1 MTTINEVV
9 PIISR
14 KNDMIF
20 KKSFET
26 MLTKKTRFIFL
37 VPSTKI
43 EIFHHLRRFQ
53 NSCESFK
60 NLTHLELIIFFSL
73 FVIHLFIYL
82 FFQIRCIFVCGGGVV
97 FLCQLLKCT
106 VTHFFLLS
114 SKCTYIIS
122 MKYQN
127 GIQNYKPPQHIKD
140 IRIYTYIISFSFA

>member
-43 EIFHHLRRFQ
+43 EIVHHLRRF
-53 NSCESFK
+53 
-60 NLTHLELIIFFSL
+60 
-73 FVIHLFIYL
+73 
-82 FFQIRCIFVCGGGVV
+82 
-97 FLCQLLKCT
+97 
-106 VTHFFLLS
+106 
-114 SKCTYIIS
+114 
-122 MKYQN
+122 
-127 GIQNYKPPQHIKD
+127 
-140 IRIYTYIISFSFA
+140 

>member
-73 FVIHLFIYL
+73 FVIHLFI
-82 FFQIRCIFVCGGGVV
+82 FFFSNTLHFCLWWGRGIFMSTFKVYGNA
-97 FLCQLLKCT
+97 
-106 VTHFFLLS
+106 FFLLS